1 MWKDWAPQIGQ
12 IFFKQCKDIW
22 KEIESRI
29 FCFNR
34 SGSKVVS
41 QWSDCGVHI
50 INLYMLHISCT
61 GVAFRLLSSK
71 CHCFISFLKNS
82 YGICSKFTI
91 KTQEGRHWGPS
102 GVFIVNFEQVH
113 TLICFHSWLWKRKC
127 WLYSFLSF
135 EVFQRVWWR
144 VGEILF
150 ERNVCSAKKLFYWTR
165 RFFSPFH
172 YQISKSEVYLLSN
185 FIASSTN
192 SIISFQHLNAGNR
205 DEGSKINLY
214 DESS

>member
-1 MWKDWAPQIGQ
+1 MFPLCGKIGHHKLGKYFSSNAKIYEQ
-12 IFFKQCKDIW
+12 RLNLEFFVLIGLDRKW
-22 KEIESRI
+22 
-29 FCFNR
+29 
-34 SGSKVVS
+34 VS

-61 GVAFRLLSSK
+61 GVTFRLLSSK

-91 KTQEGRHWGPS
+91 KTQEGRHWGTS

-135 EVFQRVWWR
+135 EVFQESLMASGWNFVWEERV
-144 VGEILF
+144 F
-150 ERNVCSAKKLFYWTR
+150 CKKAVLLNTQI
-165 RFFSPFH
+165 FFSIP
-172 YQISKSEVYLLSN
+172 LSN
-185 FIASSTN
+185 QQIPS
-192 SIISFQHLNAGNR
+192 ISFV
-205 DEGSKINLY
+205 
-214 DESS
+214 

>member
-12 IFFKQCKDIW
+12 KFFKQCKDIW

-135 EVFQRVWWR
+135 EVFQESLMASGWNFVWEERV
-144 VGEILF
+144 F
-150 ERNVCSAKKLFYWTR
+150 CKKAVLLNTQI
-165 RFFSPFH
+165 FFSIP
-172 YQISKSEVYLLSN
+172 LSN
-185 FIASSTN
+185 QQIRS
-192 SIISFQHLNAGNR
+192 ISFV
-205 DEGSKINLY
+205 
-214 DESS
+214 